1 MPSSDKFKFLLLTG
15 NDPDS
20 QYDAIITKDAYTFY
34 LLSNGKGYLGNT
46 PLFGGDMA
54 SPVRFLS
61 SAGTYTTFEAGKIY
75 AITTDNVLLGE
86 NVTASPKGIYYAS
99 STSSLI
105 DLTLASFTTAITN
118 YIANNAV
125 QSSGVDNTFVG
136 SDATIM
142 TSKAT
147 VDYVQD
153 VLSNTSILQSAF
165 FRSVELHELSA
176 ADISGGLIS
185 VLPTDEPG
193 DMGLLFTRD
202 DDMTDDPSGDS
213 NQQQFFVNLKG
224 FITVVTVTNTNSI
237 TGSVTNNSISVDLN
251 VKTGENSIIVDSNGV
266 SLNKTNVINN
276 GDGSTDPDT
285 GTVNTAASA
294 DKLVTEYD
302 LVNYINDVVLVAIN
316 DAIADALEDVV
327 TYTENNGTGPNI
339 TLSGLTNGAI
349 ALSGSTPGSVGV
361 TITNY
366 GANGLTV
373 TSSDTEGTYVTVSST
388 FEPSTGVG
396 SISLTGVS
404 NTTNDVTVTATCG
417 PSSQTFSVSVSG
429 IE

>member
-20 QYDAIITKDAYTFY
+20 QYDAVVTKDPYTFY

-61 SAGTYTTFEAGKIY
+61 SSGTYSTFEAGKIY
-75 AITTDNVLLGE
+75 AITTDGVILGE
-86 NVTASPKGIYYAS
+86 NVSASPKGIYYAS
-99 STSSLI
+99 STSALI

-125 QSSGVDNTFVG
+125 QSTGIDNTFVG
-136 SDATIM
+136 ADSTIM

-147 VDYVQD
+147 VDYVQS

-224 FITVVTVTNTNSI
+224 FITVVTVTDTNSI
-237 TGSVTNNSISVDLN
+237 TGSVSNNAISLDLN
-251 VKTGENSIIVDSNGV
+251 VNANENSIIVDSNGV

-339 TLSGLTNGAI
+339 TLTGLTNGTI

-361 TITNY
+361 SVTNY
-366 GANGLTV
+366 GSNEVTV
-373 TSSDTEGTYVTVSST
+373 TSSDTEETYVTVSS
-388 FEPSTGVG
+388 
-396 SISLTGVS
+396 SISSGSGTITLTGVS
-404 NTTNDVTVTATCG
+404 NTTNAVTITVACG
-417 PSSQTFSVSVSG
+417 SASQVFSVTVSG